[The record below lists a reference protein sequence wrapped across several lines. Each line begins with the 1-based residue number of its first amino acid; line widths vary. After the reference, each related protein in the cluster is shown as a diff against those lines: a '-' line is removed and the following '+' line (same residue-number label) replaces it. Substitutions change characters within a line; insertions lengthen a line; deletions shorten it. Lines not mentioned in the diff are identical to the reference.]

1 MSGTKESRLSIFA
14 ATCSALVADLDFQD
28 YTGEKKRWASLLK
41 KEADLYA
48 LIALRTD
55 AVTQMYLERRA
66 DAIYKEYKTPEEK
79 AAILVMIA
87 DKYTAERKY
96 YKPVAR
102 FAKKFL
108 KFAGKKIN
116 EYDLSKIKKHLV

>member
-14 ATCSALVADLDFQD
+14 ATCSALVADLDFQN

-87 DKYTAERKY
+87 EKPTPEKKY
-96 YKPVAR
+96 YGKVAK

-108 KFAGKKIN
+108 NFAGKEIN
-116 EYDLSKIKKHLV
+116 EYDLSKINKQLL